1 MRENS
6 RDFVSCQ
13 ARCSASMKPASQL
26 QCAACIPGP
35 SQDRR
40 TQVSSM
46 IHSQR
51 VTWFVIAASLSGCA
65 DDPAAY
71 TYPETPT
78 IDTDRATVTG
88 QILDAT
94 GAPVAGAAVVVRAS
108 GEHVTADSGGAFV
121 LDVPANTTLT
131 LEATAPNMAPT
142 LLQQFMVSPGT
153 SAAVQISMVTSEHF
167 KRLVAMGGTP
177 SGGVVMAALKSLSGS
192 GSLAGAT
199 VELTPCL
206 GRVMYAPASTWMAA
220 DPDPSIAAVVPG
232 QGAYAWAL
240 GVQPH
245 VSIMQLAVRGVQQIE
260 PPYAVDDITF
270 SGTFTVDAGAL
281 TLVTLFTK

>member
-1 MRENS
+1 
-6 RDFVSCQ
+6 
-13 ARCSASMKPASQL
+13 
-26 QCAACIPGP
+26 
-35 SQDRR
+35 
-40 TQVSSM
+40 M

-51 VTWFVIAASLSGCA
+51 VTWFVIVASLSGCA
-65 DDPAAY
+65 EDPAAY

-88 QILDAT
+88 HILDAT
-94 GAPVAGAAVVVRAS
+94 GAPVAGAAVAVRAS
-108 GEHVTADSGGAFV
+108 GEHVTADSAGAFV

-142 LLQQFMVSPGT
+142 LLQQFMVSSGT

-177 SGGVVMAALKSLSGS
+177 SGGVLMIALKSLSSS
-192 GSLAGAT
+192 GSIAGAT
-199 VELTPCL
+199 VELTPSL
-206 GRVMYAPASTWMAA
+206 GLVMYAPANIWMA
-220 DPDPSIAAVVPG
+220 DPDPSITAVVPG
-232 QGAYAWAL
+232 KGAYAWAL

-245 VSIMQLAVRGVQQIE
+245 VSIMQLALRGVPQID

-270 SGTFTVDAGAL
+270 SGTFTVDPGAL
-281 TLVTLFTK
+281 TLVTLFAR